1 MNEMNRLKAAII
13 RQYEDDQD
21 YKIEVHNPRNTETL
35 SLFFRGQKTAKVI
48 GQLAKNIPPDNS
60 VVSGILLRR
69 NFNYHLL
76 MPSDLNVYTE
86 LSISTLTQKKSLYYD
101 GELALLIYN
110 LGQLSE
116 DYKLLIDAQTE
127 NGSCHV
133 IQMFQD
139 TVKISYFLDQK
150 VVVLEWT
157 STPVTDMYSDALMAV
172 ILHAQMN
179 PIPLKRNLILI

>member
-48 GQLAKNIPPDNS
+48 GRLAEELPPDNS

-76 MPSDLNVYTE
+76 MPSDLSVYTE
-86 LSISTLTQKKSLYYD
+86 LSTSTLTQKKSLYYD

-110 LGQLSE
+110 LGQLTD
-116 DYKLLIDAQTE
+116 DYKLTAGESTDQGLL
-127 NGSCHV
+127 HV
-133 IQMFQD
+133 I
-139 TVKISYFLDQK
+139 KIFEVSPFF
-150 VVVLEWT
+150 E
-157 STPVTDMYSDALMAV
+157 SGHFIIM
-172 ILHAQMN
+172 
-179 PIPLKRNLILI
+179 